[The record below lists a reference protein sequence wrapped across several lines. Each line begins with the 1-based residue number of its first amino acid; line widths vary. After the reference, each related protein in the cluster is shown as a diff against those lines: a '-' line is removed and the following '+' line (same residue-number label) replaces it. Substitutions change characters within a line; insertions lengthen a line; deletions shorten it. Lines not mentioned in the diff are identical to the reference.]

1 MLKKRLE
8 LRRLALSRFLLA
20 LPVWSFISLKRNKP
34 SVKTQNDALLVSRV
48 SLLGDR
54 KAFSQLVEAY
64 QSPIRRFFFNL
75 TGGDEEMS
83 KDLAQDTFIKAW
95 LNIGSF
101 RAAAKFST
109 WLYRIAYNIFY
120 DYTRTRKPSVDVDV
134 EILSERIIADN
145 MPDIDFGIDFVQA
158 LKFLKE
164 DERTAML
171 LFYME
176 DQTIAKISKIMD
188 CPPGTIKSHLRRGK
202 EKLAKYLKYY

>member
-1 MLKKRLE
+1 M
-8 LRRLALSRFLLA
+8 
-20 LPVWSFISLKRNKP
+20 
-34 SVKTQNDALLVSRV
+34 QNDALLVSRAA
-48 SLLGDR
+48 LLGDR

-75 TGGDEEMS
+75 TGGDEELS

-109 WLYRIAYNIFY
+109 WLYRIAYNTFY
-120 DYTRTRKPSVDVDV
+120 DNSRAKKTFVDV
-134 EILSERIIADN
+134 ETVRDFFIADT
-145 MPDIDFGIDFVQA
+145 PDNDFGIDFAQA
-158 LKFLKE
+158 LKILKE

-176 DQTIAKISKIMD
+176 DQTIDKISKIMN
-188 CPPGTIKSHLRRGK
+188 CPTGTIKSHLHRGK
-202 EKLAKYLKYY
+202 EKLAKQFKN